1 MQETE
6 KHQQLLFI
14 NLLIVTVW
22 LRHARRITKTD
33 SHDILIFFSLLQNLN
48 AAILNVKHLRE
59 EMALF

>member
-48 AAILNVKHLRE
+48 VAILNVKHL
-59 EMALF
+59 

>member
-22 LRHARRITKTD
+22 LTKTD
-33 SHDILIFFSLLQNLN
+33 SHDIVIFFSLLQNLN
-48 AAILNVKHLRE
+48 AAILNVKHL
-59 EMALF
+59 